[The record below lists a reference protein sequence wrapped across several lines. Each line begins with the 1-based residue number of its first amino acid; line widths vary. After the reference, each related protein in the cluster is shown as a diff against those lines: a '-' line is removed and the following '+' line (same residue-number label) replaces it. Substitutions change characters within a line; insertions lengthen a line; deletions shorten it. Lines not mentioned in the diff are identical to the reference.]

1 MTTLSYVPLAS
12 CLCKGSFR
20 SRECRGECENHQ
32 RKNDKHQRKFPLP
45 LPLSLSL
52 NGPLKI
58 TTINDSIFSR
68 KWIWFGLSVVE
79 YHLKRHV
86 HPSLQRPDSE
96 LSLAQ
101 QIPGDALLK
110 LVAERAHNR
119 NWNLLGSKLTV
130 AAEDI
135 EQIETNNPDDPVA
148 KVTNSLVRSVF

>member
-58 TTINDSIFSR
+58 TTINDSIF
-68 KWIWFGLSVVE
+68 

-119 NWNLLGSKLTV
+119 NWNLLGNKLTV
-130 AAEDI
+130 AAEEI
-135 EQIETNNPDDPVA
+135 EQIEMNNPDDPVA
-148 KVTNSLVRSVF
+148 KVTKCLLFRFVF

>member
-20 SRECRGECENHQ
+20 SRKCRGECENHQ
-32 RKNDKHQRKFPLP
+32 RKNDKFPLR

-58 TTINDSIFSR
+58 TTINDNIFSR
-68 KWIWFGLSVVE
+68 KWIWFGLSIVE